1 MKIGKLDNAARPK
14 LPREKEKKK
23 VHILEFG
30 TFSSFFDPG
39 NIPMKIRRLLYPFKK
54 YFGDTLTDNIIP
66 FFYIDRKNKMSATAA
81 SDNG

>member
-1 MKIGKLDNAARPK
+1 M
-14 LPREKEKKK
+14 KK

-66 FFYIDRKNKMSATAA
+66 FKVMSFNKVHSFHHL
-81 SDNG
+81 